1 MNYFLNLRSHF
12 LKSSV
17 FVSVLISIINS
28 GDSMKFYIF
37 KKIRRFITVLILGLL
52 FSVQVSAETLM
63 VYTAVEAE
71 DLKRYAAAFN
81 KDHPDIK
88 IRWVRDSTGIVTAK
102 LLAEKNNPRADVV
115 WGLAATSLMLLK
127 SEGML
132 EPYSPRGVDKLD
144 PKFRDAAN
152 PPSWTG
158 MDAWIAAVC
167 VNTVEAKRHN
177 LPTPTSWMDLTDPVY
192 KGHLVMPNPNSSGTG
207 FLDVSSW
214 LQLYGPLGGWQ
225 FMDNLHN
232 NIAWYTH
239 SGSKPCKQAARGET
253 PIGISFA
260 FRGAKSKA
268 AGAPLDIVLPR
279 EGVGWDMEAT
289 AIVKGT
295 KKLNAAQKLVDWS
308 ITKKANELYNQGYAV
323 VAYPGVAKPV
333 EHFPKG
339 ILKAMIDNNFE
350 FAAVNRKS
358 ILSKWQNR
366 YDAKSE
372 AK

>member
-1 MNYFLNLRSHF
+1 MKKLEHTLTYSAR
-12 LKSSV
+12 V
-17 FVSVLISIINS
+17 IIGLIA
-28 GDSMKFYIF
+28 
-37 KKIRRFITVLILGLL
+37 GLTIAVT
-52 FSVQVSAETLM
+52 SSAETLM

-81 KDHPDIK
+81 EDHPDIK

-102 LLAEKNNPRADVV
+102 LLAEKNNPRADVI
-115 WGLAATSLMLLK
+115 WGLAATSLMLLQ

-132 EPYSPRGVDKLD
+132 QAYAPKGLNKLD
-144 PKFRDAAN
+144 SKFRDSAN

-167 VNTVEAKRHN
+167 VNTVEAGRNN

-214 LQLYGPLGGWQ
+214 LQIYGERGGRR
-225 FMDNLHN
+225 FIDNHHV

-268 AGAPLDIVLPR
+268 AGAPLNIILPK

-295 KKLNAAQKLVDWS
+295 KKLSAAQTLVDWS
-308 ITKKANELYNQGYAV
+308 ITKKANKLYNQGYAV
-323 VAYPGVAKPV
+323 VAYPGIAKPV
-333 EHFPKG
+333 KHFPEG
-339 ILKAMIDNNFE
+339 ILDAMIDNDFQ
-350 FAAVNRKS
+350 FAAVNRKK
-358 ILSKWQNR
+358 ILAEWQKR